1 MSWLKRMFDSRHR
14 RARAAEGAGQW
25 RRAAALWAEAG
36 EPLLAA
42 EALVHLA
49 ERGGTLEERLD
60 ALHDALRFV
69 PESEAER
76 RGEVEATLAMA
87 VLDDAK
93 VRGAASAEE
102 KRRLADAAA
111 RLERL
116 ERASDAAD
124 AYELLGRTED
134 ALRCLEA
141 AGEIERLEAM
151 LERTSSQ
158 DAREGKLRRLLSEYE
173 MALKYGARLE
183 ARSALRAA
191 CEAAPEERS
200 VAELLRRLEARM
212 PPPSRVRLSVDGRRV
227 ALVGR
232 LPAVLGRGE
241 VDLPIRGTSVS
252 REHAEIALAG
262 GALVLRDLDS
272 RNGTLVRGLPIRGR
286 IELTGQTEIGLGDD
300 VTLLVEPLGRAV
312 SIEVLRGFDRGERI
326 VAGEGDLRVEGLS
339 AVVRFVEGWAVLA
352 ADPGVDLTLDG
363 QTCALP
369 VHLLEGDRL
378 AVGGVLVEV
387 LE

>member
-1 MSWLKRMFDSRHR
+1 
-14 RARAAEGAGQW
+14 
-25 RRAAALWAEAG
+25 
-36 EPLLAA
+36 
-42 EALVHLA
+42 
-49 ERGGTLEERLD
+49 
-60 ALHDALRFV
+60 
-69 PESEAER
+69 
-76 RGEVEATLAMA
+76 
-87 VLDDAK
+87 
-93 VRGAASAEE
+93 
-102 KRRLADAAA
+102 
-111 RLERL
+111 
-116 ERASDAAD
+116 
-124 AYELLGRTED
+124 
-134 ALRCLEA
+134 
-141 AGEIERLEAM
+141 
-151 LERTSSQ
+151 
-158 DAREGKLRRLLSEYE
+158 
-173 MALKYGARLE
+173 
-183 ARSALRAA
+183 
-191 CEAAPEERS
+191 
-200 VAELLRRLEARM
+200 M

-326 VAGEGDLRVEGLS
+326 VAGEGELRVEGLS